1 MKRKLF
7 SIKGPEFANEEHGS
21 AGLCSSKTSK
31 SHQMDFTFQL
41 LVTSGH
47 CTVWQKP
54 GHDAGQEHGKAPSSV
69 VSMLKG
75 SMVAMLH
82 AVEKAF
88 LVAQPIQLV
97 ALASP
102 VACKLVI

>member
-1 MKRKLF
+1 
-7 SIKGPEFANEEHGS
+7 
-21 AGLCSSKTSK
+21 
-31 SHQMDFTFQL
+31 
-41 LVTSGH
+41 
-47 CTVWQKP
+47 
-54 GHDAGQEHGKAPSSV
+54 
-69 VSMLKG
+69 MLKG

-102 VACKLVI
+102 VAY

>member
-1 MKRKLF
+1 
-7 SIKGPEFANEEHGS
+7 
-21 AGLCSSKTSK
+21 
-31 SHQMDFTFQL
+31 MDFASQL

-54 GHDAGQEHGKAPSSV
+54 GHEAGQEHSYAPSPV
-69 VSMLKG
+69 VSMSKG
-75 SMVAMLH
+75 SIVAMLH

-102 VACKLVI
+102 VAF